1 MGFGS
6 GKCER
11 IPGSESRGL
20 TAIRRNP
27 AAAQPVQRALSFGT
41 KPSAAEFLMLAPLWL
56 LTIGIVTGLVTR
68 SMASGNGYGRVADA
82 LLGITGAFAVDWILG
97 VLTDTPIAWSRSTL
111 FTIWGAALLPHLA

>member
-1 MGFGS
+1 
-6 GKCER
+6 
-11 IPGSESRGL
+11 
-20 TAIRRNP
+20 
-27 AAAQPVQRALSFGT
+27 
-41 KPSAAEFLMLAPLWL
+41 MLAPLWL

-111 FTIWGAALLPHLA
+111 FTIWGAALLPHLAHFIAKRHTARHLHGSLSNR